1 MNTVV
6 ICKTRNAYQVLVG
19 KLERKRPLGRPMHRW
34 EDNIKKNNKET
45 GWWGMSW
52 TNLTK
57 DNGKQQG
64 LLNTMMNLHVP

>member
-6 ICKTRNAYQVLVG
+6 ICKMRNAYQVLVG

-45 GWWGMSW
+45 GWWGMCW